1 MGLEPIQIAP
11 HAPQTCA
18 ATTRS
23 TRTRTVIHTIF
34 TANKK
39 SNSFHAHVDG
49 KKIAKSAQ
57 LNKNSFHA
65 HADGVK
71 KEQTAQSNKKDPFH
85 AQTRMD

>member
-1 MGLEPIQIAP
+1 
-11 HAPQTCA
+11 
-18 ATTRS
+18 
-23 TRTRTVIHTIF
+23 
-34 TANKK
+34 
-39 SNSFHAHVDG
+39 VDG